1 MHVFTVVKSP
11 KIMQFGQL
19 SLDGPA
25 IRVEIQGCRTVLG
38 ILRQLHLF

>member
-11 KIMQFGQL
+11 KMQFSQL
-19 SLDGPA
+19 SLDRPP

>member
-1 MHVFTVVKSP
+1 MQVFTVVKSP
-11 KIMQFGQL
+11 KIMQFSQL
-19 SLDGPA
+19 SLDGPP